1 MSSIVWYNGDIKRRK
16 IKMNIETKINC
27 SDIEYMK
34 KWKNEYDLKQIWLK
48 LIRAGENTDGRDRN
62 ADLSVKAE
70 KINLFKTEY
79 FSHIAGL
86 NVKEREAVK

>member
-1 MSSIVWYNGDIKRRK
+1 MSSIVWYNDDIKRRK

-27 SDIEYMK
+27 SEIKYMK

-48 LIRAGENTDGRDRN
+48 LIRAGEKTDGRDRN

-70 KINLFKTEY
+70 KNNSFKTEY